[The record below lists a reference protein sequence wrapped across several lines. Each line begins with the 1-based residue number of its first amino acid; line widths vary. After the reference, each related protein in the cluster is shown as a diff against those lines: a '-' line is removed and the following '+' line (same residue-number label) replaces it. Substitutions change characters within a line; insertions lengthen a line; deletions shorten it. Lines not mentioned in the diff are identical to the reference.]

1 MATPKFTNKYSTAG
15 LNVKGIKQ
23 IKAAVEAYIKKIEA
37 LSDELDT
44 SKNSAWEAKVSTAV
58 KGTNSEAT
66 MKGYITNVCKKCRNE
81 VKTLRS
87 FVDALDKLEEAYRN
101 NDNCTDFI
109 YLTNVNSVALKK
121 PVIYLYPEQTEDISL
136 RFTKNEDLLLSTY
149 PKYNNGWEVTAE
161 PNGDLHDKE
170 GKYYYTLFWDAKDDT
185 EFNNNDGF
193 VVKGEDSANFL
204 REKLAYIGLNDK
216 EINEFIIYWIKDLES
231 NKYNFIR
238 FRQTEEINEFMPLE
252 FNKQPDTLIR
262 VAVDFKALDEMV
274 EVKEQQLISTERK
287 GFTVVEWGGR
297 NVTNL

>member
-1 MATPKFTNKYSTAG
+1 
-15 LNVKGIKQ
+15 
-23 IKAAVEAYIKKIEA
+23 
-37 LSDELDT
+37 
-44 SKNSAWEAKVSTAV
+44 
-58 KGTNSEAT
+58 
-66 MKGYITNVCKKCRNE
+66 
-81 VKTLRS
+81 
-87 FVDALDKLEEAYRN
+87 
-101 NDNCTDFI
+101 
-109 YLTNVNSVALKK
+109 
-121 PVIYLYPEQTEDISL
+121 
-136 RFTKNEDLLLSTY
+136 
-149 PKYNNGWEVTAE
+149 VTAE

-231 NKYNFIR
+231 NKYNLIR